1 MKKGTQSRQEKAPD
15 ESKRVSFGDNTWI
28 KKIRSRTNS
37 NSATLYASDV
47 PYSVRHS
54 VVGVQEPAKKKG
66 IAPKA
71 RTRVVV
77 RRKRRRLKMP
87 RAFFVK
93 MDGRAKLLE
102 RVAGIKNPV
111 QMKWPSV
118 FEILTRN
125 DNHKKLMSTV
135 CKELEKVF

>member
-1 MKKGTQSRQEKAPD
+1 MKKGRKSRTQKTPD
-15 ESKRVSFGDNTWI
+15 ELKRVTFGDNTWI
-28 KKIRSRTNS
+28 RKIRSRTYS

-47 PYSVRHS
+47 SYSARHS

-77 RRKRRRLKMP
+77 RRKRTRLKMQ

-93 MDGRAKLLE
+93 IDGRAKLLE
-102 RVAGIKNPV
+102 RITGIKNPV
-111 QMKWPSV
+111 QVKWPSGYD
-118 FEILTRN
+118 ILTRS
-125 DNHKKLMSTV
+125 DNHKKLVSTV
-135 CKELEKVF
+135 CKELENLF